1 MNKLTTSEVA
11 ERLKVGQSTVNLWCR
26 QGKFPN
32 AERVQTPQG
41 GYWVVPESD
50 LKKFEPPKMGR
61 PRKVQ
66 TQKAATRII
75 KKKSNKPYEPS

>member
-41 GYWVVPESD
+41 GYWVVPEND
-50 LKKFEPPKMGR
+50 LKDFEPPKMGR
-61 PRKVQ
+61 PPKPKEEKGKGSEKGRK
-66 TQKAATRII
+66 K
-75 KKKSNKPYEPS
+75 